1 MELEAR
7 EQRRA
12 VSPIDL
18 AAAGLALAAAV
29 VASFLVL
36 DGESWWT
43 IWLLFA
49 PAAVACAPLVVAGRA
64 RRVARIVAAILLVLW
79 CLLALASVGI
89 FYVPSAVVTIAAA
102 IRARRSRRPA

>member
-7 EQRRA
+7 GERRA

-29 VASFLVL
+29 ASSFLVL
-36 DGESWWT
+36 EGESWWT

-49 PAAVACAPLVVAGRA
+49 PVAVACAPLVVAGRA
-64 RRVARIVAAILLVLW
+64 RRAARIVAAVLLSLW

-89 FYVPSAVVTIAAA
+89 FYVPSAVATVAAA
-102 IRARRSRRPA
+102 VRARRSRRRA